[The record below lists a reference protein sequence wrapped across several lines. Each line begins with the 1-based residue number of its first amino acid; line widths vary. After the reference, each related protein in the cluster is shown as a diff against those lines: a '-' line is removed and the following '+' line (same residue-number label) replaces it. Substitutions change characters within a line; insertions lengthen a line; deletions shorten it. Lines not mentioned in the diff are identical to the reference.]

1 VAPPMATGNENS
13 ATRIR
18 FEKAF
23 RAIIDSLSK
32 YNQRLNRF
40 KFIVRDIQWF
50 DEIITHDT
58 GVCHHLR
65 PKPAVNGRTTVL
77 QLSRDVG

>member
-1 VAPPMATGNENS
+1 MMAGNENS
-13 ATRIR
+13 DTRNR

-58 GVCHHLR
+58 GVRHHLR
-65 PKPAVNGRTTVL
+65 PRSAVNMRITVSPL
-77 QLSRDVG
+77 FRDVWR